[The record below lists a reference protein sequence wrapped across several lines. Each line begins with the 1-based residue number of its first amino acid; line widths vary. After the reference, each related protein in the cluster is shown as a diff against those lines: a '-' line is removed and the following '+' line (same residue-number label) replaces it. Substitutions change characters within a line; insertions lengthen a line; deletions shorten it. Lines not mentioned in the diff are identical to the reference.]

1 MRRIRLFDRIIVGN
15 GDYFY
20 SFLHPG
26 VRDKEGENMKTN
38 SDSEL
43 RDRILDE
50 AARQFDRKG
59 IKFTMDDLARA
70 LGMSKKTIYTV
81 FEDKRSI
88 MTETIDRFFDDALLA
103 EELIL
108 NDGSMTIPEQLKAI
122 IGSVP
127 ERYTQNDLT
136 QLYVLKEKYPSVYR
150 HWQRCRE
157 NYWQGVGLLISRGIE
172 QGEFRPVSVPIL
184 KTMFQST
191 IEQFFQDDVLVKN
204 GISYRKALEEV
215 ASILVDGII
224 AK

>member
-1 MRRIRLFDRIIVGN
+1 
-15 GDYFY
+15 
-20 SFLHPG
+20 
-26 VRDKEGENMKTN
+26 MKTN
-38 SDSEL
+38 AGNEL
-43 RDRILDE
+43 RERILDE

-88 MTETIDRFFDDALLA
+88 MTDTIDRFFDDALLA
-103 EELIL
+103 EETIL
-108 NDGSMTIPEQLKAI
+108 NDGSKTIPEQLKAI

-127 ERYTQNDLT
+127 ERYTHYDLT

-157 NYWQGVGLLISRGIE
+157 NYWEGVGILIDRGIE
-172 QGEFRPVSVPIL
+172 NGDFRPVSVPIL

-204 GISYRKALEEV
+204 GISYRTALEEV

-224 AK
+224 ANK

>member
-1 MRRIRLFDRIIVGN
+1 MRSAAND
-15 GDYFY
+15 
-20 SFLHPG
+20 
-26 VRDKEGENMKTN
+26 
-38 SDSEL
+38 EL
-43 RDRILDE
+43 RVRILDE
-50 AARQFDRKG
+50 AAKLFNRKG
-59 IKFTMDDLARA
+59 IKFTMDDLARS

-88 MTETIDRFFDDALLA
+88 MTETIDRFFDDALIV
-103 EELIL
+103 EESIL
-108 NDGSMTIPEQLKAI
+108 NDTSLSIPEQLRAI

-157 NYWQGVGLLISRGIE
+157 NYWQGVAILLDRGIE
-172 QGEFRPVSVPIL
+172 QGEIKDISLPIL

-204 GISYRKALEEV
+204 NIPYREALSQVAGIL
-215 ASILVDGII
+215 IDGIR
-224 AK
+224 ADRSAE